1 MADKNG
7 NYRKEFEMSRK
18 EKNSSIRRK
27 LKIKVIKS
35 NYSLLISLLSDTI
48 NSLLI
53 ALHET
58 L

>member
-1 MADKNG
+1 MADKNS